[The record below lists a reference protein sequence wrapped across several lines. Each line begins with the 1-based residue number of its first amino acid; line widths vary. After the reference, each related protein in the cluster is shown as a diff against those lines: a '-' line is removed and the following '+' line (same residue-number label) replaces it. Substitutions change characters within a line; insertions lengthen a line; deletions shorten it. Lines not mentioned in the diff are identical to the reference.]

1 MSSTVRDVMTT
12 PVVTVRPDTP
22 FKHVVARVC
31 AVGAVPVTDDAGL
44 VLGIV
49 CERDLLA
56 KSAFLQRSPG
66 WLAAARRHGERGKA
80 GAGTA
85 ASLGVQDWAG

>member
-1 MSSTVRDVMTT
+1 MSNTVRDVMTT

-22 FKHVVARVC
+22 FKHLIARVR

-49 CERDLLA
+49 GERDLLA
-56 KSAFLQRSPG
+56 KSAFLKRSPG
-66 WLAAARRHGERGKA
+66 CWPRRVDTASAAGQESARRPA
-80 GAGTA
+80 
-85 ASLGVQDWAG
+85 